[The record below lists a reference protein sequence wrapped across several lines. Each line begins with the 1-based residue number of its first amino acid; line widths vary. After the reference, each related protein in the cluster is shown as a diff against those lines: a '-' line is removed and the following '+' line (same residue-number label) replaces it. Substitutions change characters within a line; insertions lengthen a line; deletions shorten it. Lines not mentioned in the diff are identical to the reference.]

1 MKKHILVIDDDIM
14 LAEIISHCLTEN
26 GYTVT
31 TTNSGDEAFSFFTI
45 HRFDLVLCDIHMEG
59 RDGFAVLA
67 ACKAIHPETKVI
79 LCSGDVVYT
88 TISRAFKSG
97 ADSFLAKP
105 FLPSELLYQVGRCL
119 GRAQQELPGQIPQ
132 HTHAAQVAGTA

>member
-14 LAEIISHCLTEN
+14 LAEMSSRCLTEN

-31 TTNSGDEAFSFFTI
+31 TTTNGDDAFSFLAI

-88 TISRAFKSG
+88 TISRAFKCG

-105 FLPSELLYQVGRCL
+105 FLPSELLYQVSRCL
-119 GRAQQELPGQIPQ
+119 NREQQELPGQMPQ
-132 HTHAAQVAGTA
+132 QNHAAQVAGTA